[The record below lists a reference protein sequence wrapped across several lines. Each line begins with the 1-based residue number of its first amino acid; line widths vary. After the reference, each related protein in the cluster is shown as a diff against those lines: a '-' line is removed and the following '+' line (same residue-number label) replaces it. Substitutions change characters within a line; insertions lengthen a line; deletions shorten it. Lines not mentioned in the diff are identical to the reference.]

1 VAAAAQLKAE
11 GISARVINLSTVSP
25 LDTTEILAAAKETK
39 AIITAEE
46 SVTTV
51 VESVVASVE
60 ALPPHAV
67 KPAAMKSANSTFF
80 ILLFF

>member
-1 VAAAAQLKAE
+1 VE
-11 GISARVINLSTVSP
+11 STTDVEVES
-25 LDTTEILAAAKETK
+25 TA
-39 AIITAEE
+39 TAEE
-46 SVTTV
+46 SVATV

-60 ALPPHAV
+60 ALPHAV